1 MGKLEHK
8 LGDLF
13 EGNLTLIQF
22 QTEKVWSDV
31 WTKSIYS
38 SNLTPAQLGKSDRQA
53 LCIRNDTHQV

>member
-1 MGKLEHK
+1 MRKLKHK

-22 QTEKVWSDV
+22 QTEKVGSDV

-38 SNLTPAQLGKSDRQA
+38 SNHTPAQLGKSDR
-53 LCIRNDTHQV
+53 